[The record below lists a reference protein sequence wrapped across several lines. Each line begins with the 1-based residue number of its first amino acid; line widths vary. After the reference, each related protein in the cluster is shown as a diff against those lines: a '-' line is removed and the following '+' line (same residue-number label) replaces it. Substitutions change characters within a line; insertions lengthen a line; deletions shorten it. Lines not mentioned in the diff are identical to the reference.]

1 MRCLIPSL
9 LSRSAP
15 PQAAPSPPALAVEPL
30 SSQVNVNLC
39 KKSALAPASRVKSLR
54 CLAVCLIQPF
64 RTSSAIPK
72 RVKWIEGNINS
83 PTTRCGSCERR
94 PCISVATQNE
104 SKRVRRSPK
113 HDSDL
118 ESCAVPEKPYMSW
131 SVALHR
137 RSKSRYF

>member
-9 LSRSAP
+9 LSPSAP

-83 PTTRCGSCERR
+83 ATTRCGSCERR

-104 SKRVRRSPK
+104 SKE
-113 HDSDL
+113 SDGPPNMIL
-118 ESCAVPEKPYMSW
+118 ILSHALSSESHTPDHAFLP
-131 SVALHR
+131 LLDLLD
-137 RSKSRYF
+137 